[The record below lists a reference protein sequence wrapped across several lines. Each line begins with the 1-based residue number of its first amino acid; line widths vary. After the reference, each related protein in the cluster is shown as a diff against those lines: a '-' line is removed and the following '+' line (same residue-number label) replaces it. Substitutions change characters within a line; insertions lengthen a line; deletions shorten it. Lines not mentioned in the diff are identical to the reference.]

1 MSVARRQQAANRA
14 ACRGSVL
21 LLFPAAVLV
30 VLVLV
35 AIALEHA
42 SMGFQQRDLFHVA
55 DAAANDA
62 ATEAL
67 DLDELRATGA
77 LVIDPVRAEETVRR
91 SLAAR
96 GAPEDTTVSVH
107 VDASGGV
114 HVALARE
121 VSFAFTALPGRRSI
135 VLRADATARPV
146 RTP

>member
-1 MSVARRQQAANRA
+1 MSAARGRSRRRGRANG
-14 ACRGSVL
+14 RGSAL

-42 SMGFQQRDLFHVA
+42 SIGFQQRDLFHVA

-77 LVIDPVRAEETVRR
+77 LVIDPDRAEETARR
-91 SLAAR
+91 SLAAQGLPR
-96 GAPEDTTVSVH
+96 DTTVTVR
-107 VDASGGV
+107 VDASGV
-114 HVALARE
+114 HVALERE
-121 VSFAFTALPGRRSI
+121 VAFAFTALPGRRS
-135 VLRADATARPV
+135 VVVRADATATPV
-146 RTP
+146 RAP